1 MEGGEVIIAEFPTV
15 VAIDQRFKFVLEAK
29 VEVNEDKEPLEQVI
43 SIKVVSTDIG
53 KLKKYSML
61 DIKIKLNYFEP
72 QSEENTKAV
81 LSIEPAYSIFDK
93 KLLFIAGG

>member
-1 MEGGEVIIAEFPTV
+1 
-15 VAIDQRFKFVLEAK
+15 
-29 VEVNEDKEPLEQVI
+29 
-43 SIKVVSTDIG
+43 
-53 KLKKYSML
+53 ML
-61 DIKIKLNYFEP
+61 DIKIKLDYFEP